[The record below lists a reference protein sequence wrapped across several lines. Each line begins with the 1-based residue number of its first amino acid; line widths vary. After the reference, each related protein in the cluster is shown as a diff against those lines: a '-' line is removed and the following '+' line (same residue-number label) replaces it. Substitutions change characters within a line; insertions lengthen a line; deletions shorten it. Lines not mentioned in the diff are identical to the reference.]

1 VKKPGARST
10 NQEWERILL
19 DFDKTEPRN
28 HNGSGVLEYCSDAAD
43 QLQLKVRRP
52 YLCWA
57 LLGLP
62 SSFSAVTVNP
72 LITPTMIVPGIL
84 TVRLPPDSIVP
95 ATAGKVVKFVLDR
108 RPIFKRLTPSNGC
121 IWSMAKLPRT

>member
-1 VKKPGARST
+1 M
-10 NQEWERILL
+10 

-57 LLGLP
+57 LPGLP

-72 LITPTMIVPGIL
+72 LITPYDDRSWNI
-84 TVRLPPDSIVP
+84 DCK
-95 ATAGKVVKFVLDR
+95 AAAGLDR
-108 RPIFKRLTPSNGC
+108 ASHGREGREICVRQEANIQKTNTL
-121 IWSMAKLPRT
+121 